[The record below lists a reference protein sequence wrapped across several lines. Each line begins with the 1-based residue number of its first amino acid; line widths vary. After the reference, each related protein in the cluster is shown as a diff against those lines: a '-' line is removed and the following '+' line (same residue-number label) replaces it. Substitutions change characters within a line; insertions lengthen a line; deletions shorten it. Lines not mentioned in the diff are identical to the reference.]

1 MSPPAI
7 VKGSAGF
14 KSWVGMWLSA
24 CLFKDV
30 ESISEE
36 YKFIVFWKSYSYK
49 RRAKPMEKKK
59 IKTPSKKKKKKIKTL
74 QLNLG
79 FFFFFLGNPK
89 FS

>member
-24 CLFKDV
+24 CLFKDA

-59 IKTPSKKKKKKIKTL
+59 IKTL

-89 FS
+89 IFLERPDKERD